1 MNISLSAYYSM
12 TFLAADTLLTQAV
25 LKLMTISGWHFNIQI
40 WEGGG
45 NIQKSNIKQ
54 CFLGNKLSNV
64 F

>member
-45 NIQKSNIKQ
+45 GTSKNPT
-54 CFLGNKLSNV
+54 
-64 F
+64 

>member
-40 WEGGG
+40 WEGGETSK
-45 NIQKSNIKQ
+45 NPTLKQ

>member
-40 WEGGG
+40 WEGGEHPK
-45 NIQKSNIKQ
+45 IQHKTMF
-54 CFLGNKLSNV
+54 FLGNKLSNV